1 MLQPMP
7 IPQLLEEWL
16 LNASWTADPKNIGI
30 ENPHFLGFDEFLW
43 VVQDFPE
50 HAWQAIL
57 AVVADPRAEPFLG
70 NLAAGPMEDL
80 LSYHG
85 DTFIDRVEAEAKK
98 DPKFSYMLGGVWQ
111 FQMSEK
117 IWNRVQTVWDRRGWD
132 GIPKKDAN
140 I

>member
-7 IPQLLEEWL
+7 IPQLVEEWFL
-16 LNASWTADPKNIGI
+16 WVTWSTNPKNAGI
-30 ENPHFLGFDEFLW
+30 ENPYIGFDEFLW
-43 VVQDFPE
+43 IVQDFPE

-57 AVVADPRAEPFLG
+57 AVVADSRTEPFLG

-85 DTFIDRVEAEAKK
+85 DAFIDRVEVQAKK

-111 FQMSEK
+111 FQMTEK
-117 IWNRVQTVWDRRGWD
+117 IWNRVQAVWDRKGWD
-132 GIPKKDAN
+132 GIPKDDTN
-140 I
+140 IR